1 MFQFFWNIFRS
12 SGDGET
18 KVWHDDILSHPAIAV
33 MDERQRGDLPMPR
46 ASNAPSLDCSQMK
59 GVCRAGSGSIS
70 M

>member
-18 KVWHDDILSHPAIAV
+18 KVWHDDILCHPAIAV

-46 ASNAPSLDCSQMK
+46 ASSALP
-59 GVCRAGSGSIS
+59 
-70 M
+70 